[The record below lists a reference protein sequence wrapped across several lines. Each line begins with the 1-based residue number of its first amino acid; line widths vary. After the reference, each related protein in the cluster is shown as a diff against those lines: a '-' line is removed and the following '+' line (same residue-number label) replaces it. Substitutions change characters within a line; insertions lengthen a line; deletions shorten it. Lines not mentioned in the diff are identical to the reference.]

1 MIRAEP
7 LIVGAAAGPVLR
19 FTDPISFWGGIDPA
33 TGRVTDP
40 QHHAHGQNIA
50 GTVLVLAATRGSS
63 SSSAVM
69 LELIHG
75 GNAPAAL
82 ILAEVDAILALGV
95 VVAQEMGYGS
105 IPVLRLP
112 ADEHGRLATGQAVT
126 IAMDGAIGFG

>member
-1 MIRAEP
+1 MIAAEP
-7 LIVGAAAGPVLR
+7 LIEGSAEGPVLR

-33 TGRVTDP
+33 SGRVTDP
-40 QHHAHGQNIA
+40 QHHAHGDSIA
-50 GTVLVLAATRGSS
+50 GTVLALAATRGSS

-69 LELIHG
+69 LELMRG

-112 ADEHGRLATGQAVT
+112 AEEHGKLATGRAVT
-126 IAMDGAIGFG
+126 IAADGAIGFG